1 LSNSPLVEKTI
12 GHLFRHEAGRMA
24 AVLTRMLG
32 TAHLD
37 DVYDIV
43 QDTLLKALE
52 VWKFKGIP
60 ENPSAWLYTVAR
72 NRAIDL
78 LRKRKSSVKL
88 ESQQAQQ
95 IEDDSIADDWE
106 KSIEDSVLR
115 MMFACCHPAIPV
127 ESQIAFTLKTLGGLT
142 VKEIAS
148 AFLTSEETVAKRIY
162 RAKEKIRE
170 EKIELEAP
178 SVFELPSRLDSVL
191 KVLYL
196 LFNEGYY
203 SSNPE
208 FVVREDLC
216 AEAIRLTNIL
226 AKHPQIGLPQVK
238 ALLALMCLQA
248 ARFPAR
254 ADDQNQIILLEH
266 QDRTKW
272 NQALTKQGLYFL
284 EQASTGDW
292 LTEYHV
298 EAAIASIHA
307 LAPSFAE
314 TKWKVLLELYET
326 LHQLKPTQSTEL
338 NKAIAT
344 GFAIS
349 AAAGVEALKQLQGLE
364 SSQYY
369 HVALADFLLKCDNK
383 PEADTHLMQALL
395 VTQSSAE
402 RQLIQEKINRLNPSG
417 RQNYAC

>member
-1 LSNSPLVEKTI
+1 LSDLISVEKTI

-37 DVYDIV
+37 DIDDIV
-43 QDTLLKALE
+43 QDSLLKALE

-60 ENPSAWLYTVAR
+60 ENPSGWLYTVAR
-72 NRAIDL
+72 NKAIDL
-78 LRKRKSSVKL
+78 LRKRKSNVKL

-95 IEDDSIADDWE
+95 IEDNSIPDDWE
-106 KSIEDSVLR
+106 KGIEDSVLR
-115 MMFACCHPAIPV
+115 MMFACCHPAIPI

-148 AFLTSEETVAKRIY
+148 AFLTSEETVAKRVY

-226 AKHPQIGLPQVK
+226 DRHPQIGLPQVK

-272 NQALTKQGLYFL
+272 NQSLTKQGLYFL
-284 EQASTGDW
+284 EQASIGDW

-307 LAPSFAE
+307 LAPAFAD
-314 TKWKVLLELYET
+314 TNWKVLLELYET
-326 LHQLKPTQSTEL
+326 LYQMKPTRSTEL

-349 AAAGVEALKQLQGLE
+349 AMAGVEALKRLPELE
-364 SSQYY
+364 VNQYY
-369 HVALADFLLKCDNK
+369 HVALADFLLKSSNK
-383 PEADTHLMQALL
+383 SEAETHFIKALL
-395 VTQSSAE
+395 LTQSPAE
-402 RQLIQEKINRLNPSG
+402 RQLIQEKISRLH
-417 RQNYAC
+417 A